1 MAVQIKSHRNRSY
14 AIYFSAYG
22 AGMADLPPRLSDL
35 LCFAIYSANGAF
47 NRAYKPI
54 LDGLGL
60 TYPQYVVMV
69 ALWEKDDVTVGSLGE
84 RVFLESNTLTPLLK
98 RLEAAGLL
106 ERARDPKDERQVRI
120 RLTDAGRALQARAAD
135 APRRIAETLD
145 CGEAEERI
153 RALAAEIARLRDVL
167 EKNAA

>member
-1 MAVQIKSHRNRSY
+1 MTAR
-14 AIYFSAYG
+14 A
-22 AGMADLPPRLSDL
+22 PRLSDL

-54 LDGLGL
+54 LDELGL
-60 TYPQYVVMV
+60 TYPQYVVMI

-98 RLEAAGLL
+98 RIEAAGLVV
-106 ERARDPKDERQVRI
+106 RVRDSKDERQVRV
-120 RLTDAGRALQARAAD
+120 RLTEAGRALQSRAAD
-135 APRRIAETLD
+135 APRRVAETLD
-145 CGEAEERI
+145 CKDAEGDI

-167 EKNAA
+167 EKRAA